1 LFSLPLTYKLKYTL
15 KGYIFWL
22 RERMTFFS
30 NEKRVF
36 EERHGY
42 PLDLKNPKSF
52 NQKICWKK
60 IYDRNKLIPVTS
72 DKYLVYD
79 YIRNVLGED
88 KIKLIPLL
96 FVTDDPRLIPF
107 DKLPEEYIIKAN
119 HGSGKNMVIERGSK
133 INKDDII
140 RQCQKWLATPYGL
153 RKHEWAYQPIKRK
166 IIIQALLR
174 DSQGLLPADYKFY
187 VFHGK
192 CKVVQ
197 VSQDR
202 RGEHKLN
209 LYTPQWNPINA
220 KKRYPLG
227 EIIEP
232 PRKLEEMIKL
242 AEILSDHFSFVRV
255 DFYLIEDSIYFG
267 ELTHYPGSGRS
278 CFTPTSFD
286 FELGSYWD
294 LGKSRD

>member
-1 LFSLPLTYKLKYTL
+1 
-15 KGYIFWL
+15 
-22 RERMTFFS
+22 MTFFS
-30 NEKRVF
+30 NERRVF

-42 PLDLKNPKSF
+42 SLDLKNPKSF
-52 NQKICWKK
+52 NQKMCWKK

-79 YIRNVLGED
+79 YIRNILGEE
-88 KIKLIPLL
+88 KIRLIPLL

-153 RKHEWAYQPIKRK
+153 FKHEWAYQPIKRK
-166 IIIQALLR
+166 IIIQPLLR
-174 DSQGLLPADYKFY
+174 DSKGLLPADYKFY

-192 CKVVQ
+192 CKVIQ

-202 RGEHKLN
+202 MSEHKLN

-220 KKRYPLG
+220 KKKFPLG
-227 EIIEP
+227 EIVEP
-232 PRKLEEMIKL
+232 PRKLEEMIKIS
-242 AEILSDHFSFVRV
+242 EILSDHFSFVRV

-278 CFTPTSFD
+278 RFTPTSFD

-294 LGKSRD
+294 LGKSRN